1 MLTTNSNLQQQQMP
15 SNQLGAQS
23 APTLVRDAIARM
35 QQKSGDLSKSVIDL
49 REIADRLLGGEPQD
63 AAKSGPNP
71 VPAGDAQALHAEIDS
86 HEKILAALA
95 YQINRLRSV

>member
-1 MLTTNSNLQQQQMP
+1 MLTNSNLQQQQM
-15 SNQLGAQS
+15 SGQNQSAAS

-71 VPAGDAQALHAEIDS
+71 VPAGDAQALHAEIDG

-95 YQINRLRSV
+95 YQINRLRGV

>member
-1 MLTTNSNLQQQQMP
+1 MLTNSNLQQQQM
-15 SNQLGAQS
+15 SGQNQSVAS

-35 QQKSGDLSKSVIDL
+35 QQKSGDLSKCVIDL